1 LSIVKNNGFMNLIHL
16 NLADH
21 GISDDA
27 EIQIPVF
34 LIAEEL
40 KARKL
45 LKALKNIGCDDC
57 FCVTDLCDLVLAYVG
72 FDDRPN
78 NLYDFYFAL
87 LDRHCEKVNLEN
99 KNPVREALKIFTALL
114 VEKERQNTKPL

>member
-1 LSIVKNNGFMNLIHL
+1 MINLKHL
-16 NLADH
+16 HLDEH
-21 GISDDA
+21 GISDDV

-45 LKALKNIGCDDC
+45 LNTLKSIGCDDC
-57 FCVTDLCDLVLAYVG
+57 FCITDLCDLVLAYVG

-78 NLYDFYFAL
+78 DLYDFYFAL
-87 LDRHCEKVNLEN
+87 LDRYCEKVNHEN
-99 KNPVREALKIFTALL
+99 DKPVREALKIFTALL
-114 VEKERQNTKPL
+114 VEKEKRNMKSL

>member
-1 LSIVKNNGFMNLIHL
+1 MNRRRL
-16 NLADH
+16 NLDAH

-45 LKALKNIGCDDC
+45 LNTLKSIGCDDC
-57 FCVTDLCDLVLAYVG
+57 FCITDLCDLVLAFVG

-78 NLYDFYFAL
+78 DLYDFYFGL
-87 LDRHCEKVNLEN
+87 LDRYCEKANHEN
-99 KNPVREALKIFTALL
+99 DKPVRDALKIFTGLL
-114 VEKERQNTKPL
+114 VENGRLTTKGL

>member
-1 LSIVKNNGFMNLIHL
+1 MNLKHL
-16 NLADH
+16 NLDDH

-34 LIAEEL
+34 LISEEL

-45 LKALKNIGCDDC
+45 LNALKSIGFDDC
-57 FCVTDLCDLVLAYVG
+57 FCVPDLCDLVLAYVG

-78 NLYDFYFAL
+78 DLYDFYFAL
-87 LDRHCEKVNLEN
+87 LDRYSENVNQENEK
-99 KNPVREALKIFTALL
+99 PVREALKIFTALL
-114 VEKERQNTKPL
+114 VEKERRNTKPL